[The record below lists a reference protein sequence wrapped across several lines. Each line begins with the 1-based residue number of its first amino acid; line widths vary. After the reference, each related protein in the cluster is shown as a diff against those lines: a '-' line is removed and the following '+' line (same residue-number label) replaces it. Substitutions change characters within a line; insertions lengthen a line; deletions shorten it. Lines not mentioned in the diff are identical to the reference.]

1 MPATCGAKKRAAT
14 LDITVYAV
22 KPCVFG
28 TLKRSANPGI
38 LDLAHSTGKVI
49 GESPNTLKSKPRC
62 VYFQMYS
69 PSTTRY
75 LLKTCS
81 SPAWNSLRVPGV
93 NGTLLTQ
100 GLIVDDMSALI
111 TGSVHPLL
119 ARIRFSLNGVS
130 MVRAYE
136 TRNTVFVFL
145 ML

>member
-1 MPATCGAKKRAAT
+1 M
-14 LDITVYAV
+14 
-22 KPCVFG
+22 
-28 TLKRSANPGI
+28 
-38 LDLAHSTGKVI
+38 
-49 GESPNTLKSKPRC
+49 GELPRMLKSKPRC

-75 LLKTCS
+75 LLKACS
-81 SPAWNSLRVPGV
+81 RPAWNSLRVPGLSGV
-93 NGTLLTQ
+93 VVTQ
-100 GLIVDDMSALI
+100 GLMVDDMIALI

-136 TRNTVFVFL
+136 ARSTVLVFL